1 MPLAQR
7 LVLLALVPASVAML
21 IACALLAHYH
31 VKELSRLSHWHAQAV
46 VAQLA
51 ALVQQPLAR
60 GDRGALQQIVQ
71 AGSWQ
76 AGVHGMRVLAPDGEV
91 LAQGGLPD
99 TADDAATYIVRET
112 INPGDAGQVE
122 IVVAFSPSLVKAAW
136 RNQAWILLAL
146 LIGSLLAIGL
156 SCWWVA
162 RRISAPIRTL
172 AEAVDRL
179 GGGAQASVDV
189 ADNAEIGRLQRGF
202 NRAARALI
210 EHQGTQQE
218 LIDRATAQ
226 LTRQNAQLQA
236 LSEAKTRLLATASHD
251 LRQPLYALTLFSD
264 ALGVSEKDPARQ
276 AHIDHIREC
285 VQSLDRLFSELLDL
299 SRLDSGI
306 VQPVWRD
313 LALDD
318 LFNEV
323 SRNFRPVAEQRGLRL
338 VVRKT
343 DLCVRSDHAMLARIL
358 NNLVSNALRHTHDG
372 GVLLGARRSGGRV
385 RVDVWD
391 TGIGIEPACQHRVF
405 DEFYQVDDAP
415 SNGVRRLRGE
425 RGLGL
430 GLSTVKRLCEL
441 MNVPMRLCSRPGRGT
456 VLTLWLQSALSGL
469 AALAIRPSGED
480 PLEVRGLRALV
491 IDDEP
496 DILEGLSMVLGNWGM
511 VVEKAGC
518 RNEAMALARRWHDP
532 PDIVL
537 TDLLLREGAD
547 GLTLLHEI
555 EQLPN
560 VCGRAPAKLFITGET
575 KPERL
580 HEIATAQIPAL
591 HKPVTTRVL
600 REAIVASIAARNV
613 TLH

>member
-7 LVLLALVPASVAML
+7 LALLALVPACVAML
-21 IACALLAHYH
+21 AACILLAQYH
-31 VKELSRLSHWHAQAV
+31 LRELNRLSNWHAQAV

-51 ALVQQPLAR
+51 ALAQQPLAHD
-60 GDRGALQQIVQ
+60 DRRALLQVVR

-76 AGVHGMRVLAPDGEV
+76 PGVRRVQILSQDGEI
-91 LAQGGLPD
+91 LAQGGQPALH
-99 TADDAATYIVRET
+99 DDATTQVVHEAISTQ
-112 INPGDAGQVE
+112 AGPAGR
-122 IVVAFSPSLVKAAW
+122 VVVTFSRDLVAAAW
-136 RNQAWILLAL
+136 RNQAWTLLAL
-146 LIGSLLAIGL
+146 LAGSLLAIGL
-156 SCWWVA
+156 SSWWVA

-179 GGGAQASVDV
+179 GSGSQASVDV

-210 EHQGTQQE
+210 EHQSTQQE
-218 LIDRATAQ
+218 QIDCATAQ
-226 LTRQNAQLQA
+226 LTRQNARLQA

-264 ALGVSEKDPARQ
+264 ALGVSEKDPARR

-306 VQPVWRD
+306 VQPAWRD

-318 LFNEV
+318 LFDEV

-358 NNLVSNALRHTHDG
+358 NNLVSNALRHTNGG
-372 GVLLGARRSGGRV
+372 GVLLGARRNGGRI
-385 RVDVWD
+385 RIDVWD
-391 TGIGIEPACQHRVF
+391 TGIGIAPAFQHRVF
-405 DEFYQVDDAP
+405 DEFYQVDDARA
-415 SNGVRRLRGE
+415 NGVRRLRGE

-441 MNVPMRLCSRPGRGT
+441 MDVPLRLRSRPGRGT
-456 VLTLWLQSALSGL
+456 IVTLWLRPALAGL
-469 AALAIRPSGED
+469 ASLVVRPFRED
-480 PLEVRGLRALV
+480 PLEVQGLRALV

-518 RNEAMALARRWHDP
+518 RNEALALARRWQDP

-537 TDLLLREGAD
+537 TDLLLRDDDD
-547 GLTLLHEI
+547 GLSLLRDI

-560 VCGRAPAKLFITGET
+560 VCGRAPAKLLITGET

-600 REAIVASIAARNV
+600 REAIVASIAARSV